1 MHRITSWWESS
12 SLGVK
17 LFVGALAA
25 IALWLL
31 WAFAFIRLVL
41 WYWTG
46 SSIPTGA
53 DGTQLAQLGQ
63 IGDLFGGINAL
74 FAAFAFVG
82 VALAAYYQH
91 KAFKLQAEQ
100 HVRQS
105 FEPLFFQLL
114 QAHRAPATLI
124 AVNARATPDSTYALS
139 ACMKVTRAAMDEAI
153 FNSQRGD
160 PTSPPPLHVVTRL
173 YRAFYSAN
181 DGELAPYFRKLY
193 HLFKFIAHGD
203 LRWDEKV
210 RYANIARASLNKD
223 ELLLLLLNCASEE
236 GAEFKPLVEGLGLL
250 KHLPAV
256 TSIEKDIAG
265 QCYSLTA
272 FMQSSDRAKFWMHN
286 PSKRP
291 HWAKD
296 APL

>member
-1 MHRITSWWESS
+1 MQRITSWWESS

-17 LFVGALAA
+17 LLVGALAA

-31 WAFAFIRLVL
+31 WAFAFIRIVL

-46 SSIPTGA
+46 SSIPKGA

-91 KAFKLQAEQ
+91 KTFKLQAEQ

-124 AVNARATPDSTYALS
+124 AVNARAAPDSMYALPD
-139 ACMKVTRAAMDEAI
+139 CMNAMRAAMNEA
-153 FNSQRGD
+153 FLNSQRSD
-160 PTSPPPLHVVTRL
+160 PTPPPLLHVVTRL

-193 HLFKFIAHGD
+193 HLFKFIAHSD
-203 LRWDEKV
+203 LRWDDKV

-223 ELLLLLLNCASEE
+223 ELRLLLLNCASEK

-250 KHLPAV
+250 KHLPTV

-265 QCYSLTA
+265 QCFSPTA
-272 FMQSSDRAKFWMHN
+272 VMQSSDRAKFWMHN

-291 HWAKD
+291 HWTKD